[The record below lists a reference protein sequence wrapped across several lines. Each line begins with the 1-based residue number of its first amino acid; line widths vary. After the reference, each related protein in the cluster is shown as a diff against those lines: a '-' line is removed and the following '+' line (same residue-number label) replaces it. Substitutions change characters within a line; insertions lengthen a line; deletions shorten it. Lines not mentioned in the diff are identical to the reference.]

1 MNLLETNMYDIQEMN
16 VEQMNKLNG
25 GLLLGITLLIAV
37 TATVVIGSARVAKL
51 IVDYK
56 KEH

>member
-1 MNLLETNMYDIQEMN
+1 MYDIQEMN